1 MMSTNPT
8 LLLLFVELGAALFG
22 AMAAYALAGL
32 LPRARVQSG
41 AGVAV
46 GLAVGVAAC
55 FAVEFAA
62 GYLVPGRGLSDLEYL
77 LVFAGPVAGGSL
89 AQFGPHTEEED
100 EAEEATNE
108 EDAEDEA
115 R

>member
-1 MMSTNPT
+1 MLLTNPT
-8 LLLLFVELGAALFG
+8 HLLLFVELGAALFG

-55 FAVEFAA
+55 FTVEFAA
-62 GYLVPGRGLSDLEYL
+62 GYLAPGRELSDLEYL

-89 AQFGPHTEEED
+89 AQFGPQHAEEED
-100 EAEEATNE
+100 EAAEAAD
-108 EDAEDEA
+108 EDAGDEA
-115 R
+115 H